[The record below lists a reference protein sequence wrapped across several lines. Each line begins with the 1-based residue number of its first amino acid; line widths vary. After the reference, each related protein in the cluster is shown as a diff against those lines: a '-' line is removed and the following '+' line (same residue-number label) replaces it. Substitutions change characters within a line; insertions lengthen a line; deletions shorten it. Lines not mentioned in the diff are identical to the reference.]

1 MSWSFGPRAFDQAVW
16 NRSFVDK
23 ASNLNQGGHQA
34 DKEVKAQFLL
44 DKDDKGIL
52 KVLSYPIHF
61 KLIHMSH
68 KVQLFY

>member
-1 MSWSFGPRAFDQAVW
+1 
-16 NRSFVDK
+16 VDK

-44 DKDDKGIL
+44 NKGDEGIL

-61 KLIHMSH
+61 KIIHMSH